1 MIFLFTKSRK
11 IGSKIIQWGL
21 DEPAS
26 HFAPVYSI
34 CPKRTKGI
42 VFHSEFS
49 GFGLDWLQGYLKT
62 VDIVAALEPKSLTS
76 KEEHDITQK
85 IITKLYGREYDKPA
99 FAYFTYRAARRKL
112 FGHPLP
118 ARNEWD
124 TKDILCTGIATHL
137 YPLKPD
143 WFSQPIIDG
152 DIMTPWALYQ
162 NMKESEQFYHL
173 EHNSLLPLLDNFTQQ

>member
-1 MIFLFTKSRK
+1 MIFLFTKSKK
-11 IGSKIIQWGL
+11 IGSKIIRWGL
-21 DEPAS
+21 DEPVS

-49 GFGLDWLQGYLKT
+49 GFGLDWLQGYLKN
-62 VDIVAALEPKSLTS
+62 VEVVAALQPKNLDED
-76 KEEHDITQK
+76 EEHFISQR

-118 ARNEWD
+118 SRNEWNTRD
-124 TKDILCTGIATHL
+124 VLCTGISSYL
-137 YPLKPD
+137 YPIKPE
-143 WFSQPIIDG
+143 WFSTPIIDG
-152 DIMTPWALYQ
+152 DIMTPWGLFE
-162 NMKESEQFYHL
+162 NMMESNQFFEL
-173 EHNSLLPLLDNFTQQ
+173 DKSSLLPLLTKFS